1 MNRVIEI
8 IRFIGDFLYIMCR
21 PRLATLLNVH
31 YRLSSKN
38 IVFAS
43 ARTHCIV
50 YANPV
55 FLKRLG
61 RSEKEFRTKAFLEFV
76 HPEDKGPTLD
86 QMARLADGDP
96 TVNVY
101 QSLSKIERKL
111 YQRYVDRCHY

>member
-1 MNRVIEI
+1 
-8 IRFIGDFLYIMCR
+8 MCK

-43 ARTHCIV
+43 ARTHCII

-55 FLKRLG
+55 FLKRIG
-61 RSEKEFRTKAFLEFV
+61 RSEKEFRTKAFLDFV

-86 QMARLADGDP
+86 QMAKLADGDP
-96 TVNVY
+96 TVMFTNRYLKSNGSYINVTWTAA
-101 QSLSKIERKL
+101 IIDGW
-111 YQRYVDRCHY
+111 YVCEAETDE